1 MSMDFLKD
9 FKKDLDKIGLQEGAS
24 EPPKYWYSTGNHV
37 VNYTISGSFTR
48 GIPQGRITG
57 LVGPSG
63 AGKSFIACNIIR
75 EAQQAGAHIV
85 VLDSENA
92 LDDDFVEKIGV
103 DTDNNYTYVSVDT
116 IPQVEK
122 VVSSFLKGYKAEY
135 GDDPDAPQVL
145 IVADSL
151 DMLITET
158 QADNFDKGVTK
169 GDQGQ
174 RNKQLKSML
183 RNFVQAIKNYNIAM
197 VVTDQ
202 VYRNQDVM
210 NGEGVW
216 MVKDAVKYSLSQIL
230 MLTKLK
236 LKDTG
241 SRDVKGIRMKVEGYK
256 TRFTQ
261 PFQTVT
267 VEVPYETGMDPYN
280 GLLEAAVGMDLVKK
294 GGSWY
299 TFGDHKF
306 QQKNFTSEQ
315 ADELLK
321 LCEQQEDLFLE
332 AVVAD
337 DDLVIEKQ
345 QTGKARREEK
355 YGTDED

>member
-1 MSMDFLKD
+1 M
-9 FKKDLDKIGLQEGAS
+9 
-24 EPPKYWYSTGNHV
+24 
-37 VNYTISGSFTR
+37 
-48 GIPQGRITG
+48 
-57 LVGPSG
+57 
-63 AGKSFIACNIIR
+63 
-75 EAQQAGAHIV
+75 